1 MKMMIRQ
8 QIELFLPAIFP
19 GFRCGDHRNAVKIY
33 IHIYTYIYISDRYPC
48 SDFRHTVGNCREHG
62 PRSGVELALG
72 ECGADHL
79 ASRLGL
85 PLSSES
91 LDHDFVLKP
100 MGEDWGSTILRNLIL
115 VNDVI

>member
-19 GFRCGDHRNAVKIY
+19 GFRCEDHRNVVCIY
-33 IHIYTYIYISDRYPC
+33 IYRIDIHVQT

-79 ASRLGL
+79 ASWLGL